1 MTATLRSLSIG
12 RNILRLAP
20 AVAAL
25 TFVANA
31 VPAAAVVDTVVRE
44 ALAQHAAGKAG
55 AAFAALSPL
64 AASRAGDPDFDYAL
78 GIAAADSGHLGE
90 AIIAL
95 QRVIAVQ
102 PGNAPARAE
111 IARVYALSGD
121 VDTARAQFDTVLQDP
136 SLPDPVRQ
144 RFTQLERGY
153 SKQIAGGGSDV
164 TGFVDFSS
172 GYDSNINT
180 ATNLTSVTIPLFAV
194 FGPGNLNGNARAQ
207 RDGYLEL
214 QAGVSGVTAVGRQD
228 RLFGS
233 ILGNYHDNV
242 SSRAFDQAG
251 ATATAGFAHSFAS
264 RDTLSI
270 SGQVQQF
277 WFGRAS
283 YRQAYGSIGQY
294 THLLTKGRALS
305 VSGQYFHFNYDH
317 QPLLDANRLAVAVSY
332 AARRFVLSGSGGHEG
347 TVRKAG
353 DAQSNSFG
361 EASIGAEL
369 PLSAKLAFVGG
380 AGFDI
385 RRYDAPDVLFLVNR
399 HDERIDV
406 SAGVKLLVA
415 NRLTVRPRVTYSRNF
430 SNIAIYDY
438 QRFTGSLGARYEF

>member
-1 MTATLRSLSIG
+1 MTVRRHKPFVTHARHRVL
-12 RNILRLAP
+12 P
-20 AVAAL
+20 AVAA
-25 TFVANA
+25 FA
-31 VPAAAVVDTVVRE
+31 VLMGATPAAAEVDAIVRD
-44 ALAQHAAGKAG
+44 ALAQHAAGKAA
-55 AAFAALSPL
+55 AAFATLSPL
-64 AASRAGDPDFDYAL
+64 ASTRAGDPDFDYAL

-102 PGNAPARAE
+102 PANAPARAE

-121 VDTARAQFDTVLQDP
+121 VDTARAQFNTVLQDP

-164 TGFVDFSS
+164 TGFVDLAS

-180 ATNLTSVTIPLFAV
+180 ATNLTSLTIPLFAV
-194 FGPGNLNGNARAQ
+194 FGPGNINGNARAQ
-207 RDGYLEL
+207 HDGFVEL
-214 QAGVSGVTAVGRQD
+214 QAGASGVTAVGRQD

-251 ATATAGFAHSFAS
+251 ATATTGYAHSFAS
-264 RDTLSI
+264 RDTLSL

-277 WFGRAS
+277 WLGRAS
-283 YRQAYGSIGQY
+283 YRQAYGAIAQY
-294 THLLTKGRALS
+294 THLLTQGRALS
-305 VSGQYFHFNYDH
+305 LSGQYFHFNYDN
-317 QPLLDANRLAVAVSY
+317 QPLLDANRQAIAVSY
-332 AARRFVLSGSGGHEG
+332 ATRRFVVSGSVGHEA

-361 EASIGAEL
+361 EASVGAEL
-369 PLSAKLAFVGG
+369 PLTAKLSFVGG

-385 RRYDAPDVLFLVNR
+385 RRYDAADVLFLVNR
-399 HDERIDV
+399 HDERLDA
-406 SAGVKLLVA
+406 SAGLKLLVA